1 MLIALTIMVV
11 FTFQA
16 VTYVSANL
24 GFRAFSAISL
34 PLMSE
39 GNTALIVN
47 MLLIGF
53 MLSIFRTGSELKD
66 INKTYK
72 RRISFGDGKIIISRK

>member
-1 MLIALTIMVV
+1 
-11 FTFQA
+11 
-16 VTYVSANL
+16 
-24 GFRAFSAISL
+24 
-34 PLMSE
+34 MSE
-39 GNTALIVN
+39 GNTALIIN

-72 RRISFGDGKIIISRK
+72 RRIRFGDGKIIISLK